1 MSNSWPP
8 ESAHARSATTSG
20 YAGSNAFQN
29 AAQAAIEPPGTDPY
43 SNSSRPRKKPPPP
56 RERRN
61 PVFLEHFQQITE
73 LRDRISGPSA
83 QALSLQDHQRI
94 LDALIH
100 IIPKLA
106 DLDRQVRRIDQALED
121 YFERP

>member
-1 MSNSWPP
+1 M
-8 ESAHARSATTSG
+8 
-20 YAGSNAFQN
+20 
-29 AAQAAIEPPGTDPY
+29 
-43 SNSSRPRKKPPPP
+43 
-56 RERRN
+56 
-61 PVFLEHFQQITE
+61 FLEHFQQITE